1 MKKNTGDN
9 WVRLAGAA
17 LDARDGLRRLI
28 PRLDAAIETA
38 DTSALIEARAV
49 AISLC
54 NRLRLSL
61 KHPS

>member
-1 MKKNTGDN
+1 MKKHTGDN

-28 PRLDAAIETA
+28 PRLDAAIETG
-38 DTSALIEARAV
+38 DTSVLVEVRAV
-49 AISLC
+49 TISLC

>member
-1 MKKNTGDN
+1 MKKHTGDN

-38 DTSALIEARAV
+38 DTSVLVEVRALAIEHA
-49 AISLC
+49 
-54 NRLRLSL
+54 NRLRWAL
-61 KHPS
+61 KRPR